1 MMTPA
6 KTSAARDIAPLAV
19 ADTWLSAADALYRAA
34 DEASRQHERVA
45 RLIDKHCAE
54 DELQDA
60 AKVCDLCFGQLTAR
74 IAGYEATASSGK
86 GKGTADETVWHA
98 ANTLWHSSREYA
110 RRHHS
115 CNTVHA
121 KIGRHT
127 SEKLG
132 ELAMEYELEASALL
146 ALRHALAGVRKARP
160 EADYR

>member
-1 MMTPA
+1 MTPA
-6 KTSAARDIAPLAV
+6 KRSAVRDVAPLAA

-45 RLIDKHCAE
+45 RLIDKHCAD

-60 AKVCDLCFGQLTAR
+60 ALVCDLCYRQLAAR
-74 IAGYEATASSGK
+74 TAGYEATASSGK
-86 GKGTADETVWHA
+86 GKGTADEAIWHA

-115 CNTVHA
+115 CDAIHVKTN
-121 KIGRHT
+121 RH
-127 SEKLG
+127 SSDHLG
-132 ELAMEYELEASALL
+132 ELTMEYELEASALL
-146 ALRHALAGVRKARP
+146 ALRHALAGFRKARP

>member
-6 KTSAARDIAPLAV
+6 KSSAARDTAPLAA

-45 RLIDKHCAE
+45 RLIDKHCAD

-60 AKVCDLCFGQLTAR
+60 AKVCDLCYQQLDAR
-74 IAGYEATASSGK
+74 TTGYEATASAGK
-86 GKGTADETVWHA
+86 GKAHTDDGVWHA

-115 CNTVHA
+115 CNAVNA
-121 KIGRHT
+121 KLNRH
-127 SEKLG
+127 SSDQLG
-132 ELAMEYELEASALL
+132 QLAMEYELEASALL
-146 ALRHALAGVRKARP
+146 ALRHALAGYRRARP
-160 EADYR
+160 EAE

>member
-1 MMTPA
+1 MTPA
-6 KTSAARDIAPLAV
+6 KPSAVRDVAPLAV

-45 RLIDKHCAE
+45 RLIDKHCAD

-60 AKVCDLCFGQLTAR
+60 ANVCDLCYRQLAAR
-74 IAGYEATASSGK
+74 AAGYETTASSGK
-86 GKGTADETVWHA
+86 GGARSDEPVWHA

-115 CNTVHA
+115 CDAVHA
-121 KIGRHT
+121 KIGRHS

-132 ELAMEYELEASALL
+132 QMTMEYELEASALL
-146 ALRHALAGVRKARP
+146 ALRHALAGFRKARP